1 MSAGDPARLR
11 QGVYRLIGAG
21 FASPRADHSDVIVA
35 SIPVLADLGLFD
47 YSYSLYVVDY
57 ARTLA
62 ATDPRE
68 LSPAYM
74 AMFEVGVG
82 GATCPPTESAWLA
95 SPHSGD
101 VAVILSE
108 LQRSYLRYGL
118 RPSDS
123 RSETIDHV
131 TVEFDVMA
139 SLCGMEAEQRAAGR
153 LVTRTVGHQI
163 EFLDNHLGRW
173 LPLFT
178 EAVLRHNSHPT
189 YTALASAAH
198 ALVTHDR
205 ELLAMLDQLEPSSR

>member
-1 MSAGDPARLR
+1 
-11 QGVYRLIGAG
+11 
-21 FASPRADHSDVIVA
+21 VIVA

-57 ARTLA
+57 ARALA
-62 ATDPRE
+62 AADTRE
-68 LSPAYM
+68 LAAAYL
-74 AMFEVGVG
+74 ALFEVGVG
-82 GATCPPTESAWLA
+82 QATCPPTESAWLA
-95 SPHSGD
+95 DPYSGD
-101 VAVILSE
+101 AAVILSD
-108 LQRSYLRYGL
+108 LRRSYLRFGL
-118 RPSDS
+118 RPSDP
-123 RSETIDHV
+123 RSKGIDHV

-139 SLCGMEAEQRAAGR
+139 SLCGMEAELRAVGR
-153 LVTRTVGHQI
+153 PVTRTVGHQI

-178 EAVLRHNSHPT
+178 EALVRHNADPT